1 MTILS
6 NSSNINHSA
15 AIFSLCSK
23 ADEIMI
29 ASPFCYLNFADFA
42 NSIKN
47 TSIKKVTFITTA
59 KDEEIVGKID
69 SLLSFCK
76 EMERIEVQWTLR
88 VDNNLHGKVYI
99 FKKGSHPFAGIITSA
114 NLTHN
119 GMEKNHEWGVLM
131 DDKPLLEKLEAQIVA
146 NAPNTLSTEQLDE
159 IKDRVRTLYP
169 VDVPKSKQA
178 IAGIGDIVYACQFA
192 KGTRVFIKPIGV
204 SGEPPCKGDQS
215 KEKFMHF
222 SKKHPRSVRVGDI
235 LIAYA
240 VGNRRII
247 GVFKVMSDPIKI
259 DDNNARWPWY
269 VEADCLTPKLSN
281 EKWEQNCP
289 FVTQVA
295 NDYVKN
301 CDQPITHRKGKTLG
315 ALNFGSDKIWLDDN
329 YGRHLLGM
337 LLAKE
342 TETK

>member
-1 MTILS
+1 MEILF
-6 NSSNINHSA
+6 NSLEANHCTA
-15 AIFSLCSK
+15 FLSLCK
-23 ADEIMI
+23 QADEILI
-29 ASPFCYLNFADFA
+29 ASPFCYSNFSDFAD
-42 NSIKN
+42 SIKN
-47 TSIKKVTFITTA
+47 TGIKKVTFITTA
-59 KDEEIVGKID
+59 KDEEIVGKIE
-69 SLLSFCK
+69 SLLSFYK
-76 EMERIEVQWTLR
+76 EMERIEVQWMLR
-88 VDNNLHGKVYI
+88 VDNDLHGKVYI
-99 FKKGSHPFAGIITSA
+99 FRKGIHPFAGIITSA

-119 GMEKNHEWGVLM
+119 GMKKNHEWGVLM
-131 DDKPLLEKLEAQIVA
+131 DDKLLLENLEAQIVA
-146 NAPNTLSTEQLDE
+146 SAPNPLSAIQLNE
-159 IKDRVRTLYP
+159 IKDRVKTLYP
-169 VDVPKSKQA
+169 NGVSKPKPT
-178 IAGIGDIVYACQFA
+178 IAAIGDIVHACQLP

-215 KEKFMHF
+215 KEKLMHF

-247 GVFKVMSDPIKI
+247 GAFKVMSDPIKI